1 MAAMPA
7 GAGMPAGGGAPMLT
21 PMPTAGAAAMPVAAA
36 ANPWTPMPGQGR
48 FGAAGMFLAMW
59 VVMMAAMMMPTL
71 TPTLATYRRL
81 ASAAGQRPPGGLTV
95 VAGTGY
101 FAVWAAIGAGVFAA
115 GTTVWWAHV
124 RWPAI
129 GRLAPLAAALVL
141 LGAGCLQLTR
151 WKGRQLARCRAT
163 SGSPAP
169 GARGALAYGLEA
181 GVSCARCCVGL
192 MVILVVAG
200 VMDLWI
206 MAAVAAVI
214 TAERLGPWPAAAAR
228 AGGAVA
234 ILGGGVALV
243 RAIGI
248 G

>member
-1 MAAMPA
+1 MPA
-7 GAGMPAGGGAPMLT
+7 A
-21 PMPTAGAAAMPVAAA
+21 MPTAGAAAMPVAAA
-36 ANPWTPMPGQGR
+36 ANLWTPMPGQGL
-48 FGAAGMFLAMW
+48 FGAAGTFLAMW
-59 VVMMAAMMMPTL
+59 VVMMVAMMMPSL

-115 GTTVWWAHV
+115 GATLEGAHPG
-124 RWPAI
+124 WPAI
-129 GRLAPLAAALVL
+129 GRFAPVAAALVL

-181 GVSCARCCVGL
+181 GVACARCCAGL
-192 MVILVVAG
+192 MAILVVAG

-206 MAAVAAVI
+206 MAAVAVAI

-228 AGGAVA
+228 AGGALA
-234 ILGGGVALV
+234 ILGGGIALA
-243 RAIGI
+243 RAVGL